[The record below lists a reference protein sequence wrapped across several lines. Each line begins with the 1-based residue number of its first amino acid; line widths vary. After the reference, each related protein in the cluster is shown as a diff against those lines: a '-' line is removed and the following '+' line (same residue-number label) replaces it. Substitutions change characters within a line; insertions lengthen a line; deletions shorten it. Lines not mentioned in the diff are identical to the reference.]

1 MTLSEFVLALIVGLA
16 SGMISYLTASGMSL
30 IISGMGTIN
39 FGQGAFYI
47 LGAFLCYYSV
57 KAGVPFILA
66 LLIGFAI
73 PALLGIIV
81 EYLIRPVFG
90 LDMNY
95 SMLITMGV
103 SYILT
108 DFMSFIWGNTVR
120 ATPVPR
126 ALGGAIV
133 IPGAKIAFP
142 AYYLFIIVF
151 AAVIALLLQLM
162 FSKTKLGIYFRAIIS
177 DRHMVECLGINVQ
190 FLFTVMFM
198 IGLGLGGIAGALNAP
213 ISGLTPGQALFIFN
227 SVFPVLLVGGL
238 NSMSGA
244 LPAALFI
251 GLASSFAAIFIPTY
265 YNLVPSVIMVVVMF
279 IRPNG
284 LFGKKE
290 A

>member
-142 AYYLFIIVF
+142 AYYLFIIIF

-213 ISGLTPGQALFIFN
+213 ISGLTPGQALSIFN

-265 YNLVPSVIMVVVMF
+265 YNLVPSVIMVVAMF